1 MDELAARIQACIER
15 NRDEIL
21 NFLSEYI
28 QQDSTNPALGENCA
42 PYACHEWLA
51 DRLERMQLFDK
62 VDFWKLDGGFS
73 NVVAV
78 KTGEGEPLMFAA
90 HSDTVPVTEAQL
102 AAWNREAGPLS
113 GLVKD
118 GNIYGRGAS
127 DMKSGL
133 AVLLAAF
140 KRRAMENRIPRR
152 GIWFVGTCDEEASGL
167 GARAALNQI
176 HGRVSAL
183 LIGEPTAGEIGLA
196 AKGCIWLKLRGSGRT
211 SHGAY
216 PERGVDAIGHLTAV
230 VDGICAAY
238 FSGEA
243 AHPLLGRATCT
254 LTQISGGIKANMV
267 ADRAEAMLD
276 IRTLPCMA
284 HGTLL
289 NGIRKLCADY
299 CAAHPGFAVEME
311 IENLRPPVE
320 TEPNS
325 PLAACLRACIQE
337 AQSVPARETGTAFF
351 SDASIL
357 RDLGVQDI
365 ILFGPGD
372 PTLAHV
378 PNEYVELE
386 ACEWALSIV
395 NRVLDQFCG

>member
-1 MDELAARIQACIER
+1 MEDSGIGELLARMIAIDTQNPGGSERKLAETIADELRNVPCRCWIQ
-15 NRDEIL
+15 
-21 NFLSEYI
+21 
-28 QQDSTNPALGENCA
+28 P
-42 PYACHEWLA
+42 
-51 DRLERMQLFDK
+51 
-62 VDFWKLDGGFS
+62 VDGGRRA
-73 NVVAV
+73 NVFAHI
-78 KTGEGEPLMFAA
+78 EGWSEEGALVLNG
-90 HSDTVPVTEAQL
+90 HLDTVPNGGMWAENPQRACIQ
-102 AAWNREAGPLS
+102 NGRM
-113 GLVKD
+113 
-118 GNIYGRGAS
+118 YGRGAS

-230 VDGICAAY
+230 VDGIRAAY

-320 TEPNS
+320 TEPNY

-337 AQSVPARETGTAFF
+337 TQSVPARETGTAFF